1 MAFGH
6 PFKRGHRPGKTD
18 STSSLGLIDQSMSR
32 WVEYM
37 HTLEKSVQTH
47 PNAQKCYKDS
57 TGLAHPGGPR
67 GQRPLHWHRDQA
79 AGIHIKSDWLT
90 DKGIQC
96 GWAIEIREPKCHQL
110 ETEYIQEDPVL
121 VYTRG
126 PGTLRSD
133 KHTHTHTHTQSFDSS
148 HCGTTLWQV
157 ICVI

>member
-96 GWAIEIREPKCHQL
+96 NGGILALRAHCALLLDYVPPEEPPSTPLGNALRIR
-110 ETEYIQEDPVL
+110 
-121 VYTRG
+121 
-126 PGTLRSD
+126 
-133 KHTHTHTHTQSFDSS
+133 
-148 HCGTTLWQV
+148 
-157 ICVI
+157 

>member
-79 AGIHIKSDWLT
+79 AGIHMASRARAWWPPTAVANASAL
-90 DKGIQC
+90 GLRVC
-96 GWAIEIREPKCHQL
+96 GP
-110 ETEYIQEDPVL
+110 
-121 VYTRG
+121 
-126 PGTLRSD
+126 
-133 KHTHTHTHTQSFDSS
+133 
-148 HCGTTLWQV
+148 
-157 ICVI
+157 